1 MQTLISFPDKR
12 QICICP
18 HNTAG
23 AGFSRSLWCKFLR
36 MFFTA
41 RSRLMNCLFQKPT
54 NQLSIETLRHCNTL
68 SCYKNKCDFHK
79 SSSCYKL
86 VNRFLYDLVH
96 LKPPSVSAARR
107 AAAADSN
114 SSGLMP
120 MASCISVVAAVM
132 KSSSMWRPRPCSRNT
147 RPTSSRAGLRDFWP
161 RDTSDLRKIII
172 ISGYK

>member
-1 MQTLISFPDKR
+1 MQTPISFPDKR

-18 HNTAG
+18 HYTAG
-23 AGFSRSLWCKFLR
+23 SGFSRSLWCKFLR
-36 MFFTA
+36 MLFRA
-41 RSRLMNCLFQKPT
+41 HSRNMNCLYQKKKLCRDIRLCVT
-54 NQLSIETLRHCNTL
+54 TLYTL
-68 SCYKNKCDFHK
+68 FRWNKCDFYNGSRCK
-79 SSSCYKL
+79 QIL
-86 VNRFLYDLVH
+86 DETGH
-96 LKPPSVSAARR
+96 LKAPSVSAASS

-161 RDTSDLRKIII
+161 LDISDLRQ
-172 ISGYK
+172 